1 MPTVVDKQRDAVYA
15 AEQLAFQGTALYAP
29 LMVNECVGLT
39 NTLFIRAREKGYWLG
54 DYMPTLKF
62 VPQAQLGGR
71 CIGQAQWYTERTE
84 GSCIRLAPEG
94 KRGFILAHEVA
105 HLLLMA
111 GRPQHENLE
120 GHGKEYAAVYIWAV
134 SALFG
139 IKWSNVLKRVFA
151 KARIEAIC
159 SLQED

>member
-1 MPTVVDKQRDAVYA
+1 MPTVVDTQREALYA
-15 AEQLAFQGTALYAP
+15 AETIAFQGTALYEP
-29 LMVNECVGLT
+29 LMGNECVGMT
-39 NTLFIRAREKGYWLG
+39 RSLFIRARSKGYWHG
-54 DYMPTLKF
+54 AYTPPLKF
-62 VPQAQLGGR
+62 VPQEHLGGR

-84 GSCIRLAPEG
+84 GACIRLAPEG
-94 KRGFILAHEVA
+94 KRGYVLAHEVA

-151 KARIEAIC
+151 SMRVEAIC